1 MDETSPVDQRG
12 SVTSLVLLVAA
23 LAVVLGA
30 LHVASAIVSPFLLAM
45 VLALIFWP
53 LLVWLRSRGLGLVS
67 ALIVLVLGLLV
78 GVGLIALVIGSSI
91 SGMASRMD
99 MYTEELS
106 AKLQGL
112 DTWLASQGL
121 TDVNLASLLPPDTI
135 AALFGAL
142 VNALTSALYQGFVI
156 LLMLLFFLIEGPA
169 IAQRIRL
176 SLDQSDP
183 NPARLGQFG
192 RDVGQYFALR
202 AAVNAI
208 TGAGVALVLWLLG
221 VDFPL
226 LWGVLTFFLSFI
238 PYIGMFLASVPSV
251 LLARAEYDLTHAV
264 VVGLALTVVNATAEN
279 LVQPALMHKGLNL
292 SPTFVFVSVLF
303 WGWLL
308 PGGGSFLA
316 IPISLGLLAILANF
330 PAARWFTEAVTT
342 SSALGGAHEP
352 ERAAAHAE
360 PTG

>member
-1 MDETSPVDQRG
+1 MHDTRAVEQGR
-12 SVTSLVLLVAA
+12 SVTSLMLLVAA
-23 LAVVLGA
+23 LAIVLGA
-30 LHVASAIVSPFLLAM
+30 LHVASTIVSPFLLAM

-53 LLVWLRSRGLGLVS
+53 LLVWLRSRGLGKAP
-67 ALIVLVLGLLV
+67 ALIVLMVGLLV
-78 GVGLIALVIGSSI
+78 GVGLIAMVIGSSLN
-91 SGMASRMD
+91 GVASRMGV
-99 MYTEELS
+99 YTEELS
-106 AKLQGL
+106 ANLQRV
-112 DTWLASQGL
+112 DAWFASQGVA
-121 TDVNLASLLPPDTI
+121 DVNLAAVFSPDAIT
-135 AALFGAL
+135 ALFSTL
-142 VNALTSALYQGFVI
+142 LSALTSALYQGFVI
-156 LLMLLFFLIEGPA
+156 LLLLLFFLVEGPA
-169 IAQRIRL
+169 IAERIRL
-176 SLDQSDP
+176 SLGESDP
-183 NPARLGQFG
+183 NPARMARFG

-202 AAVNAI
+202 AAVNAV

-251 LLARAEYDLTHAV
+251 LLAWAEYDLTHAV

-330 PAARWFTEAVTT
+330 PAARWFTDAVTT
-342 SSALGGAHEP
+342 SSAMAGPHESEP
-352 ERAAAHAE
+352 AAE
-360 PTG
+360 QTG

>member
-1 MDETSPVDQRG
+1 MQSGAVDQHR
-12 SVTSLVLLVAA
+12 SVTGLVLLVAA
-23 LAVVLGA
+23 IAIVLGA
-30 LHVASAIVSPFLLAM
+30 LHIAATIVSPLLLGM

-53 LLVWLRSRGLGLVS
+53 LFVWLRTHGLGIVP
-67 ALIVLVLGLLV
+67 ALLVLVVGLLV

-91 SGMASRMD
+91 SSMASRIGL
-99 MYTEELS
+99 YTDELS
-106 AKLQGL
+106 ARLQSL
-112 DTWLASQGL
+112 DAWFASYGGS
-121 TDVNLASLLPPDTI
+121 DVNLANLLAPDAI
-135 AALFGAL
+135 GALFGAL

-156 LLMLLFFLIEGPA
+156 LLLLLFFLVEGQA
-169 IAQRIRL
+169 IVDRIRL
-176 SLDQSDP
+176 SLDERDP
-183 NPARLGQFG
+183 NPARLARFG

-251 LLARAEYDLTHAV
+251 LLAWAEYDLAHAV
-264 VVGLALTVVNATAEN
+264 VVALALTIVNATAEN
-279 LVQPALMHKGLNL
+279 LVQPALMHRGLNL

-330 PAARWFTEAVTT
+330 PDAGWFVRAVTT
-342 SSALGGAHEP
+342 ASPPDELRELGGAP
-352 ERAAAHAE
+352 AAVE
-360 PTG
+360 GSG